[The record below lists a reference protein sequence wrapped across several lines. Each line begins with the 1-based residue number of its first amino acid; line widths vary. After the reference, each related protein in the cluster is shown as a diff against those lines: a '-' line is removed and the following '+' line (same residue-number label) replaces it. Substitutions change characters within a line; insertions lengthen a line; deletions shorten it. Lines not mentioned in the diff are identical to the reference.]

1 VGVTCQPCRERRD
14 EWVFDEDEIG
24 GENSEEQQSS
34 ILSDVE
40 AMFEENFKRITFEMN
55 SCSKKIQ
62 NT

>member
-1 VGVTCQPCRERRD
+1 VGVTYQRCRERRD